1 MEPILR
7 SAQVLKQ
14 EAEDIGFEGKDILE
28 YVKEQQKLDREE
40 RAAWR
45 EEKKRADELQ
55 AEEKKR
61 ADELQAEEKRRAD
74 EIRFAQI
81 EAAKEQAKIEAAKEQ
96 AKIEAAKEQAK
107 LEAEKELKIKEME
120 LQAQAQ
126 VTASSATTPPP
137 RNKDA
142 KSPKLP
148 SFIDEKDELDS
159 YLLRFERYA
168 ENASWEKDTWAIKL
182 SALLTGRA
190 MDVYTR
196 MSDADASDYD
206 KLKKALLTRYN
217 YTEDGYRK
225 RFREATPET
234 EETPDQFVIRLK
246 NYLAKWL
253 ELSGSSPQNFDA
265 LVDLIVKEQFI
276 NACSEDLAMYLLER
290 GPKDLVELTMWAQ
303 KYLIAHKE
311 QLGKSKATVQPRR
324 VDQKKTT
331 QSKPDSS
338 QGRQRSLQCYRCR
351 GFGHRQSECGTKISP
366 GKDQKGSST
375 PVSQSSQKKTRAMV
389 AQLDEDGEK
398 AFTCVEVEGTR
409 SRSNSKKSGTEGST
423 NSDRA
428 VYSAVCRA
436 QSNDGQTYVGV
447 GKLNGRPVK
456 VLRDTGCTGMIVD
469 RALVPDVLVIP
480 GSSGS
485 LQMVDHTLIDVPL
498 ANVYLDSP
506 YYKGHCRVMCV
517 SSPVYPVIIGN
528 VRGARRMLPDPDW
541 KAEDQPGVRA
551 RTRGNKDK
559 DNDDNQGGDIPAWM
573 FRRSNQKTEKSA
585 PKERDSKMKP
595 AQPKENDDR
604 ARRNVK
610 VKEGATEEKCVAGP
624 VVTRAQA
631 KKSDKVH
638 PLKVKEAM
646 SSVDKSTIENLQ
658 KKDST
663 LKKCF
668 DRIGKPII
676 RENYVGEF
684 YKKNGLLYRKH
695 QETKTGRSFNQLV
708 VPKELRRQVMSV
720 NHESAFSGHLGAK
733 KTEVRILP
741 NFFWPGLRQ
750 DVIRF
755 CRSCDVCQRTVK
767 RGSVRKVPLGSMP
780 LIDTP
785 FKRVAVDIVGPIA
798 PPSEAGHRYILTL
811 VDYATRYPEA
821 VPLKKIT
828 TEAVAEALLDIY
840 SRVGIPEE
848 VLTDQGTQFMS
859 ECMQEVSRLLSIKGL
874 TSTPYHPICNGLVE
888 RWNGTLTEELEKS
901 QKRYKRHYHRKAK
914 PRRLEVGDRV
924 LILLPTDSN
933 KLLMQWRG
941 PYTVESR
948 VGANDYRVKM
958 GSKRKT
964 YHVNMLKKYISREPE
979 GNVVPVDSTDGATI
993 AVAGV
998 IHQDVDPE
1006 LGEVPDLEG
1015 YRQREGVRD
1024 VKLGEELPEDQ
1035 RRVLKDLVRRYPD
1048 VFTDMPGETDVIQHQ
1063 IRLTD
1068 DTPIRCKPYPL
1079 PYAMRE
1085 ELRNEVDTMLEM
1097 GVVRPSTSPYA
1108 SPIVMV
1114 KKKDGSNR
1122 VCVDF

>member
-14 EAEDIGFEGKDILE
+14 EAEDIGFEGKDIVE

-40 RAAWR
+40 RAEWR
-45 EEKKRADELQ
+45 KIRMAELQGEDKKRADEIRIAQ
-55 AEEKKR
+55 IGAEAEEKK
-61 ADELQAEEKRRAD
+61 RAD

-81 EAAKEQAKIEAAKEQ
+81 EA
-96 AKIEAAKEQAK
+96 
-107 LEAEKELKIKEME
+107 EKELALKELEMKAQQS
-120 LQAQAQ
+120 QAG
-126 VTASSATTPPP
+126 ASLAATPPP

-142 KSPKLP
+142 KSPRLP

-290 GPKDLVELTMWAQ
+290 GPKDLVELTTWAQ

-338 QGRQRSLQCYRCR
+338 QGRQRLLQCYRCR

-398 AFTCVEVEGTR
+398 AFTCVEVEG
-409 SRSNSKKSGTEGST
+409 GTEGST

-469 RALVPDVLVIP
+469 RALVPDVMVIP

-528 VRGARRMLPDPDW
+528 V
-541 KAEDQPGVRA
+541 
-551 RTRGNKDK
+551 
-559 DNDDNQGGDIPAWM
+559 
-573 FRRSNQKTEKSA
+573 
-585 PKERDSKMKP
+585 
-595 AQPKENDDR
+595 
-604 ARRNVK
+604 
-610 VKEGATEEKCVAGP
+610 
-624 VVTRAQA
+624 
-631 KKSDKVH
+631 
-638 PLKVKEAM
+638 
-646 SSVDKSTIENLQ
+646 
-658 KKDST
+658 
-663 LKKCF
+663 
-668 DRIGKPII
+668 
-676 RENYVGEF
+676 
-684 YKKNGLLYRKH
+684 
-695 QETKTGRSFNQLV
+695 
-708 VPKELRRQVMSV
+708 
-720 NHESAFSGHLGAK
+720 
-733 KTEVRILP
+733 
-741 NFFWPGLRQ
+741 
-750 DVIRF
+750 
-755 CRSCDVCQRTVK
+755 
-767 RGSVRKVPLGSMP
+767 
-780 LIDTP
+780 
-785 FKRVAVDIVGPIA
+785 
-798 PPSEAGHRYILTL
+798 
-811 VDYATRYPEA
+811 
-821 VPLKKIT
+821 
-828 TEAVAEALLDIY
+828 
-840 SRVGIPEE
+840 
-848 VLTDQGTQFMS
+848 
-859 ECMQEVSRLLSIKGL
+859 
-874 TSTPYHPICNGLVE
+874 
-888 RWNGTLTEELEKS
+888 
-901 QKRYKRHYHRKAK
+901 
-914 PRRLEVGDRV
+914 
-924 LILLPTDSN
+924 
-933 KLLMQWRG
+933 
-941 PYTVESR
+941 
-948 VGANDYRVKM
+948 
-958 GSKRKT
+958 
-964 YHVNMLKKYISREPE
+964 
-979 GNVVPVDSTDGATI
+979 
-993 AVAGV
+993 
-998 IHQDVDPE
+998 
-1006 LGEVPDLEG
+1006 
-1015 YRQREGVRD
+1015 
-1024 VKLGEELPEDQ
+1024 
-1035 RRVLKDLVRRYPD
+1035 
-1048 VFTDMPGETDVIQHQ
+1048 
-1063 IRLTD
+1063 
-1068 DTPIRCKPYPL
+1068 
-1079 PYAMRE
+1079 
-1085 ELRNEVDTMLEM
+1085 
-1097 GVVRPSTSPYA
+1097 
-1108 SPIVMV
+1108 
-1114 KKKDGSNR
+1114 
-1122 VCVDF
+1122 

>member
-1 MEPILR
+1 MEPTLR

-45 EEKKRADELQ
+45 EDRKRADES
-55 AEEKKR
+55 EEKKR
-61 ADELQAEEKRRAD
+61 ADEIK
-74 EIRFAQI
+74 IQI
-81 EAAKEQAKIEAAKEQ
+81 AKIQ
-96 AKIEAAKEQAK
+96 AD
-107 LEAEKELKIKEME
+107 KELALKEME
-120 LQAQAQ
+120 LQEQARQAQ

-206 KLKKALLTRYN
+206 KLKKAL
-217 YTEDGYRK
+217 
-225 RFREATPET
+225 
-234 EETPDQFVIRLK
+234 
-246 NYLAKWL
+246 
-253 ELSGSSPQNFDA
+253 
-265 LVDLIVKEQFI
+265 
-276 NACSEDLAMYLLER
+276 
-290 GPKDLVELTMWAQ
+290 
-303 KYLIAHKE
+303 
-311 QLGKSKATVQPRR
+311 
-324 VDQKKTT
+324 
-331 QSKPDSS
+331 
-338 QGRQRSLQCYRCR
+338 
-351 GFGHRQSECGTKISP
+351 
-366 GKDQKGSST
+366 
-375 PVSQSSQKKTRAMV
+375 
-389 AQLDEDGEK
+389 
-398 AFTCVEVEGTR
+398 
-409 SRSNSKKSGTEGST
+409 
-423 NSDRA
+423 
-428 VYSAVCRA
+428 
-436 QSNDGQTYVGV
+436 
-447 GKLNGRPVK
+447 
-456 VLRDTGCTGMIVD
+456 
-469 RALVPDVLVIP
+469 
-480 GSSGS
+480 
-485 LQMVDHTLIDVPL
+485 
-498 ANVYLDSP
+498 
-506 YYKGHCRVMCV
+506 
-517 SSPVYPVIIGN
+517 
-528 VRGARRMLPDPDW
+528 
-541 KAEDQPGVRA
+541 
-551 RTRGNKDK
+551 
-559 DNDDNQGGDIPAWM
+559 
-573 FRRSNQKTEKSA
+573 
-585 PKERDSKMKP
+585 
-595 AQPKENDDR
+595 
-604 ARRNVK
+604 
-610 VKEGATEEKCVAGP
+610 
-624 VVTRAQA
+624 
-631 KKSDKVH
+631 
-638 PLKVKEAM
+638 
-646 SSVDKSTIENLQ
+646 
-658 KKDST
+658 
-663 LKKCF
+663 
-668 DRIGKPII
+668 
-676 RENYVGEF
+676 YVGEF

-767 RGSVRKVPLGSMP
+767 RGSVKKVPLGSMP

-888 RWNGTLTEELEKS
+888 RWNGTLKSMLKRLCQDQPKQWHRLINPVLFAYREVPQESTGFSPFQLLYGRAVRGPGTILKELWTKEVNIPEVKSSYEYVTELRERLEDSLKLAQEELEKS
-901 QKRYKRHYHRKAK
+901 QKRYKRYYDRKAK

-958 GSKRKT
+958 GSKMKT

-979 GNVVPVDSTDGATI
+979 GNVVPVDDTDGATI

-1015 YRQREGVRD
+1015 D
-1024 VKLGEELPEDQ
+1024 VKLGDELPEDQ

-1048 VFTDMPGETDVIQHQ
+1048 VFTDMPGD
-1063 IRLTD
+1063 
-1068 DTPIRCKPYPL
+1068 
-1079 PYAMRE
+1079 
-1085 ELRNEVDTMLEM
+1085 
-1097 GVVRPSTSPYA
+1097 
-1108 SPIVMV
+1108 
-1114 KKKDGSNR
+1114 
-1122 VCVDF
+1122 

>member
-1 MEPILR
+1 MEPVLR

-14 EAEDIGFEGKDILE
+14 EAEEIGFEGKDILE

-45 EEKKRADELQ
+45 EDRKRADE
-55 AEEKKR
+55 AEKK
-61 ADELQAEEKRRAD
+61 KRAD

-81 EAAKEQAKIEAAKEQ
+81 EAAKEQAKIEA
-96 AKIEAAKEQAK
+96 
-107 LEAEKELKIKEME
+107 EKELALKELE
-120 LQAQAQ
+120 LKAQQSQAG
-126 VTASSATTPPP
+126 ASLAATPPP

-148 SFIDEKDELDS
+148 SFVDEKDELDS

-206 KLKKALLTRYN
+206 KLKKALLKRYN

-265 LVDLIVKEQFI
+265 LVDLIVKEFI

-290 GPKDLVELTMWAQ
+290 GPKDLVELTTWAQ

-389 AQLDEDGEK
+389 DQLDEDGEK

-409 SRSNSKKSGTEGST
+409 SRRNSKKSGTEGST

-428 VYSAVCRA
+428 VYCAVCRA

-469 RALVPDVLVIP
+469 RALVPEVMVIP

-485 LQMVDHTLIDVPL
+485 LQMVDHMLIDVLL

-528 VRGARRMLPDPDW
+528 VRGARRMLPDPGW

-551 RTRGNKDK
+551 RTSGGNKDK

-573 FRRSNQKTEKSA
+573 FRRSSQKTEKSA
-585 PKERDSKMKP
+585 PKERDSKKKP

-610 VKEGATEEKCVAGP
+610 VKEGATKEKCVAGP

-684 YKKNGLLYRKH
+684 YKKNELLYRKH

-767 RGSVRKVPLGSMP
+767 RGSVKKVPLGSMP
-780 LIDTP
+780 LINTP

-821 VPLKKIT
+821 VPLKKI
-828 TEAVAEALLDIY
+828 
-840 SRVGIPEE
+840 
-848 VLTDQGTQFMS
+848 
-859 ECMQEVSRLLSIKGL
+859 
-874 TSTPYHPICNGLVE
+874 STPYHHICNGLVE
-888 RWNGTLTEELEKS
+888 RWNGTLKS
-901 QKRYKRHYHRKAK
+901 MLKRLCQDQPKQWHRLINPVLFAY
-914 PRRLEVGDRV
+914 REVPQESTGFNPFQ
-924 LILLPTDSN
+924 LLYGRAV
-933 KLLMQWRG
+933 RG
-941 PYTVESR
+941 PGTILKELWTKEVNIPE
-948 VGANDYRVKM
+948 VK
-958 GSKRKT
+958 SS
-964 YHVNMLKKYISREPE
+964 YE
-979 GNVVPVDSTDGATI
+979 
-993 AVAGV
+993 
-998 IHQDVDPE
+998 
-1006 LGEVPDLEG
+1006 
-1015 YRQREGVRD
+1015 
-1024 VKLGEELPEDQ
+1024 
-1035 RRVLKDLVRRYPD
+1035 
-1048 VFTDMPGETDVIQHQ
+1048 
-1063 IRLTD
+1063 
-1068 DTPIRCKPYPL
+1068 
-1079 PYAMRE
+1079 
-1085 ELRNEVDTMLEM
+1085 
-1097 GVVRPSTSPYA
+1097 
-1108 SPIVMV
+1108 
-1114 KKKDGSNR
+1114 
-1122 VCVDF
+1122 